1 MAKIIL
7 VLIVAAIIE
16 SAGVIILTRGL
27 KEIQGVREITV
38 SEIVRVVKSVLTNG
52 KILGGTALE
61 AIFYAALLYMLSKS
75 DVSFIWPLTSLGF
88 IFTTLAAEVVL
99 HEKVAPTRW
108 AGVLLI
114 AGGVCLIS
122 YSEKV
127 KGGETPPSD
136 KPEAVAK

>member
-1 MAKIIL
+1 MAKIML

-27 KEIQGVREITV
+27 KELQGVREITV
-38 SEIVRVVKSVLTNG
+38 SEIVRVARSVVTNG
-52 KILGGTALE
+52 KIIGGTALE
-61 AIFYAALLYMLSKS
+61 AIFYASLLYLLSKS

-88 IFTTLAAEVVL
+88 IFTTLAAEVFL
-99 HEKVAPTRW
+99 NEKVAPTRW

-127 KGGETPPSD
+127 KGREAPPPG
-136 KPEAVAK
+136 KLGAVAK

>member
-1 MAKIIL
+1 ML

-27 KEIQGVREITV
+27 KEVQGVREITI
-38 SEIVRVVKSVLTNG
+38 SEIVRVARSVVTNG

-75 DVSFIWPLTSLGF
+75 DVSFVWPLTSLVF
-88 IFTTLAAEVVL
+88 IFTTLAAKVVFN
-99 HEKVAPTRW
+99 EKVTTIRW

-114 AGGVCLIS
+114 AVGVCLIS
-122 YSEKV
+122 YSQKAKER
-127 KGGETPPSD
+127 EAPP
-136 KPEAVAK
+136 PGNLGAVAK